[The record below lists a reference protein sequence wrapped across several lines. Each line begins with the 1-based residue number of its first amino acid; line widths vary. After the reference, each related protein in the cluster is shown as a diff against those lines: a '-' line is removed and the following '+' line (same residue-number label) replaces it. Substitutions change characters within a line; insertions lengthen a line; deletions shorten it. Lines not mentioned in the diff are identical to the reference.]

1 MHVVLYFKI
10 QNSPKITKNCPKVTF
25 RAVFYLFLLC
35 YRQRK
40 EMLIMTRKRTS
51 EKLKNLYKIFGGV
64 FGASLLV
71 GIANLILSNYWYMDS
86 VAYEL
91 AELLFGGAGL
101 FFGFLSGFGIVPLFI
116 MAALV
121 IVSIVFAVKENNHKN
136 VLNFGLFATLGLIT
150 VSAFLQNM
158 MLTEMV

>member
-1 MHVVLYFKI
+1 MI
-10 QNSPKITKNCPKVTF
+10 QTKKGDVS
-25 RAVFYLFLLC
+25 
-35 YRQRK
+35 
-40 EMLIMTRKRTS
+40 MKRTS
-51 EKLKNLYKIFGGV
+51 EKLKKLYKIFGGV

-71 GIANLILSNYWYMDS
+71 GIANIILSNYWNNS
-86 VAYEL
+86 SALYEL
-91 AELLFGGAGL
+91 AELIFGGAGL

>member
-1 MHVVLYFKI
+1 M
-10 QNSPKITKNCPKVTF
+10 TKKH
-25 RAVFYLFLLC
+25 
-35 YRQRK
+35 
-40 EMLIMTRKRTS
+40 TS

-136 VLNFGLFATLGLIT
+136 VFNFGLFATLSLIT
-150 VSAFLQNM
+150 VSAFLQNIL
-158 MLTEMV
+158 LTEMV

>member
-1 MHVVLYFKI
+1 
-10 QNSPKITKNCPKVTF
+10 
-25 RAVFYLFLLC
+25 
-35 YRQRK
+35 
-40 EMLIMTRKRTS
+40 MTRKRTS

-71 GIANLILSNYWYMDS
+71 GIANIVLSNYWYMDS
-86 VAYEL
+86 AACEL
-91 AELLFGGAGL
+91 ADLLFGGAGL
-101 FFGFLSGFGIVPLFI
+101 IFGFLSGFGIVPLFI

-121 IVSIVFAVKENNHKN
+121 IVSIIFAVKENNHRN

>member
-1 MHVVLYFKI
+1 
-10 QNSPKITKNCPKVTF
+10 
-25 RAVFYLFLLC
+25 
-35 YRQRK
+35 
-40 EMLIMTRKRTS
+40 MTRKRTS

-91 AELLFGGAGL
+91 AELLLGGAGL
-101 FFGFLSGFGIVPLFI
+101 LFGFLSGFGIVPLFI

>member
-1 MHVVLYFKI
+1 
-10 QNSPKITKNCPKVTF
+10 
-25 RAVFYLFLLC
+25 
-35 YRQRK
+35 
-40 EMLIMTRKRTS
+40 MTRKRTS

-64 FGASLLV
+64 FGVSLLV
-71 GIANLILSNYWYMDS
+71 GIANIILGEYWYLNS
-86 VAYEL
+86 AVYEL

-136 VLNFGLFATLGLIT
+136 VFNFGLFATLGLIT

>member
-1 MHVVLYFKI
+1 MI
-10 QNSPKITKNCPKVTF
+10 QTKKGDVS
-25 RAVFYLFLLC
+25 
-35 YRQRK
+35 
-40 EMLIMTRKRTS
+40 MKRTS
-51 EKLKNLYKIFGGV
+51 EKLKKLYKIFGGV
-64 FGASLLV
+64 FGVSLLV
-71 GIANLILSNYWYMDS
+71 GIANLILSYYWNNS
-86 VAYEL
+86 SALYEL
-91 AELLFGGAGL
+91 AELIFGGAGL

>member
-1 MHVVLYFKI
+1 
-10 QNSPKITKNCPKVTF
+10 
-25 RAVFYLFLLC
+25 
-35 YRQRK
+35 
-40 EMLIMTRKRTS
+40 MTNKRTS

-71 GIANLILSNYWYMDS
+71 GIANIILSEYWYMDS
-86 VAYEL
+86 AMYEL

-136 VLNFGLFATLGLIT
+136 VLNFGLFATLSVIT
-150 VSAFLQNM
+150 VSAFLHNM

>member
-1 MHVVLYFKI
+1 M
-10 QNSPKITKNCPKVTF
+10 TK
-25 RAVFYLFLLC
+25 
-35 YRQRK
+35 
-40 EMLIMTRKRTS
+40 KRTS

-71 GIANLILSNYWYMDS
+71 GIANIFLSNYWYVDS
-86 VAYEL
+86 AVYEL

-150 VSAFLQNM
+150 ISAFLQNM

>member
-1 MHVVLYFKI
+1 M
-10 QNSPKITKNCPKVTF
+10 TK
-25 RAVFYLFLLC
+25 
-35 YRQRK
+35 
-40 EMLIMTRKRTS
+40 KRTS

-64 FGASLLV
+64 FGASLAV
-71 GIANLILSNYWYMDS
+71 GIANLILSNYWYMNS

-116 MAALV
+116 MATLV

-150 VSAFLQNM
+150 ISAFLQNM

>member
-1 MHVVLYFKI
+1 M
-10 QNSPKITKNCPKVTF
+10 TKK
-25 RAVFYLFLLC
+25 Y
-35 YRQRK
+35 
-40 EMLIMTRKRTS
+40 TS

-71 GIANLILSNYWYMDS
+71 GIANIVLSNYWYMDS
-86 VAYEL
+86 AAYEL
-91 AELLFGGAGL
+91 ADLVFGGAGL
-101 FFGFLSGFGIVPLFI
+101 FLGFLSGFGIVPLFI
-116 MAALV
+116 MAVLL

-150 VSAFLQNM
+150 ISAFLQNM

>member
-1 MHVVLYFKI
+1 M
-10 QNSPKITKNCPKVTF
+10 TKK
-25 RAVFYLFLLC
+25 Y
-35 YRQRK
+35 
-40 EMLIMTRKRTS
+40 TS

-64 FGASLLV
+64 FGVSLLV
-71 GIANLILSNYWYMDS
+71 GIANIILSEYWYLDS
-86 VAYEL
+86 AVYEL

-136 VLNFGLFATLGLIT
+136 VFNFGLFATLGLIT
-150 VSAFLQNM
+150 ASAFLQNM
-158 MLTEMV
+158 LLTEMI

>member
-1 MHVVLYFKI
+1 
-10 QNSPKITKNCPKVTF
+10 
-25 RAVFYLFLLC
+25 
-35 YRQRK
+35 
-40 EMLIMTRKRTS
+40 MTNKRTS

-71 GIANLILSNYWYMDS
+71 GIANIMLSEYWYMDS
-86 VAYEL
+86 AMYVL

-121 IVSIVFAVKENNHKN
+121 IVSIVFAVKEKNHKN

-150 VSAFLQNM
+150 ISAFLQNM

>member
-1 MHVVLYFKI
+1 MI
-10 QNSPKITKNCPKVTF
+10 QTKKGDVSM
-25 RAVFYLFLLC
+25 
-35 YRQRK
+35 K
-40 EMLIMTRKRTS
+40 KTS

-64 FGASLLV
+64 FGVSLLV
-71 GIANLILSNYWYMDS
+71 GIVNIILSNYWYMDS
-86 VAYEL
+86 AVYEL
-91 AELLFGGAGL
+91 AEIIFGGAGL

-136 VLNFGLFATLGLIT
+136 VLNIGLFATLGLIT
-150 VSAFLQNM
+150 ISAFLQNM

>member
-1 MHVVLYFKI
+1 M
-10 QNSPKITKNCPKVTF
+10 TK
-25 RAVFYLFLLC
+25 
-35 YRQRK
+35 
-40 EMLIMTRKRTS
+40 KRTS
-51 EKLKNLYKIFGGV
+51 VKLNNLYKMFGGV

-71 GIANLILSNYWYMDS
+71 GIANIVLSNYWYMDS
-86 VAYEL
+86 AAYEL

-101 FFGFLSGFGIVPLFI
+101 FFGFLSGFGFVPLFI

>member
-1 MHVVLYFKI
+1 M
-10 QNSPKITKNCPKVTF
+10 TK
-25 RAVFYLFLLC
+25 
-35 YRQRK
+35 
-40 EMLIMTRKRTS
+40 KRTS
-51 EKLKNLYKIFGGV
+51 EKLKKLYKIFGGV
-64 FGASLLV
+64 FGASLLI
-71 GIANLILSNYWYMDS
+71 GIANIVLSNYWYMDS

-101 FFGFLSGFGIVPLFI
+101 FFGFLSGFGIVPLFM

-121 IVSIVFAVKENNHKN
+121 IVSIVFAVKEKN
-136 VLNFGLFATLGLIT
+136 YRNILNIGLFATLGLIT

>member
-1 MHVVLYFKI
+1 MI
-10 QNSPKITKNCPKVTF
+10 QTKKGDVS
-25 RAVFYLFLLC
+25 
-35 YRQRK
+35 
-40 EMLIMTRKRTS
+40 MKRTS
-51 EKLKNLYKIFGGV
+51 EKLKKLYKIFGGV
-64 FGASLLV
+64 FGVSLLV
-71 GIANLILSNYWYMDS
+71 GIANLILSYYWNNS
-86 VAYEL
+86 SALYEL

-150 VSAFLQNM
+150 ISAFLQNM
-158 MLTEMV
+158 MLTEIV

>member
-1 MHVVLYFKI
+1 M
-10 QNSPKITKNCPKVTF
+10 TKKH
-25 RAVFYLFLLC
+25 
-35 YRQRK
+35 
-40 EMLIMTRKRTS
+40 TS
-51 EKLKNLYKIFGGV
+51 EKLNNLYKVFAGV
-64 FGASLLV
+64 FGASFLV
-71 GIANLILSNYWYMDS
+71 GIANIILSNYWYLDS
-86 VAYEL
+86 AVYEL
-91 AELLFGGAGL
+91 AELLLGGAGL

-136 VLNFGLFATLGLIT
+136 DLNFGLFATLSLIT

>member
-1 MHVVLYFKI
+1 M
-10 QNSPKITKNCPKVTF
+10 TK
-25 RAVFYLFLLC
+25 
-35 YRQRK
+35 
-40 EMLIMTRKRTS
+40 KRTS
-51 EKLKNLYKIFGGV
+51 EKLKNLYKMFAV
-64 FGASLLV
+64 LFGASLAV
-71 GIANLILSNYWYMDS
+71 GIANMILSNYWYMDS
-86 VAYEL
+86 AMYEL

-158 MLTEMV
+158 MLTEMI

>member
-1 MHVVLYFKI
+1 M
-10 QNSPKITKNCPKVTF
+10 
-25 RAVFYLFLLC
+25 
-35 YRQRK
+35 
-40 EMLIMTRKRTS
+40 KRTS

-71 GIANLILSNYWYMDS
+71 GVANVILSNYWYLDS
-86 VAYEL
+86 AVYEL
-91 AELLFGGAGL
+91 AELIFGGAGL

-116 MAALV
+116 MVALV

-136 VLNFGLFATLGLIT
+136 ILNFGLFATLSLIT

-158 MLTEMV
+158 LLTEMV

>member
-1 MHVVLYFKI
+1 M
-10 QNSPKITKNCPKVTF
+10 TK
-25 RAVFYLFLLC
+25 
-35 YRQRK
+35 
-40 EMLIMTRKRTS
+40 KRTS

-64 FGASLLV
+64 FGASLAV
-71 GIANLILSNYWYMDS
+71 GLANIILSNYWYLDS
-86 VAYEL
+86 AAYEL
-91 AELLFGGAGL
+91 AELLLGGAGL

-121 IVSIVFAVKENNHKN
+121 IVSIVLAVKENNHKN
-136 VLNFGLFATLGLIT
+136 VLNFGLFATLSLIT

>member
-1 MHVVLYFKI
+1 M
-10 QNSPKITKNCPKVTF
+10 TK
-25 RAVFYLFLLC
+25 
-35 YRQRK
+35 
-40 EMLIMTRKRTS
+40 KRTS
-51 EKLKNLYKIFGGV
+51 EKLKKLYKIFGGV
-64 FGASLLV
+64 FGVSLLV
-71 GIANLILSNYWYMDS
+71 GITNIILSNYWNNS
-86 VAYEL
+86 SAIYEL
-91 AELLFGGAGL
+91 AELIFGGAGL

-150 VSAFLQNM
+150 ISAFLQNM